1 MPRYDRGV
9 PAIQQLDLY
18 NRRAFRGGNM
28 YARMISEWRFSNA
41 RVDYGNN
48 REDGV
53 RPHLENWSPAAGN
66 PYM

>member
-18 NRRAFRGGNM
+18 NRRAHRDGNM
-28 YARMISEWRFSNA
+28 YARMIGAWRFSNP

-48 REDGV
+48 RTDGV
-53 RPHLENWSPAAGN
+53 RPHMENWSPAAGS
-66 PYM
+66 PYA